1 MCSIPGLPAP
11 GTEIPVLIVRVNL
24 KPSCGL
30 VELWVN
36 MDDEKKHIYEQMREE
51 IQTPHRKFSGLEGKP
66 GDLCLVCISE
76 TWHRARIVSIESQ
89 TYNLFLIDQGQP
101 HIATNEVLAWAQNDS
116 FLLPP
121 EIECCILANILSL
134 EKNFPDRATKFLM
147 SLPGKKF
154 KGLVQYVLMPDRTIL
169 LDIPVVS
176 KHMCKSRV
184 AKKFPVEEFKNIVLK
199 CLNLPNDESF
209 EAFDVTQ
216 EQSLNVSSQFA
227 KHNQYFYPELL
238 TDILETVYV
247 TEVIDP
253 ENIFCQLLILSKAV
267 KILSEQMHQHY
278 EERSNFGEELPQ
290 SCGDPCAAKGT
301 DGRWHRSLLKQNI
314 ETCDGA
320 VKVFH
325 VDEGKNALVPVED
338 IRPLAG
344 KFLKMPVIT
353 YRCSLNGI
361 KENGREWTAVQTDLL
376 KSLLLNKTVVV
387 TFDHYDATQDV
398 YNVALYAANATCVN
412 SSFLEKADF
421 IPLYK
426 LEQDLIVQN
435 ESINS
440 SFLSLLEDEQCMNLQ
455 NKVNVIPDGVPEG
468 TAPSS
473 KNKTV
478 NGGQECACPSCNSDI
493 YTKASSEPAVDC
505 NGHTAPGLCAEL
517 QSACH
522 DSAFT
527 VGSSVNVKVSCIES
541 LQKFWCQMTENE
553 DSLRC
558 LMQDLQNHCSSTLS
572 QPLVQSICVAR
583 NPDDNMWYRARIVAN
598 SNSPVVDVRFIDYGQ
613 IKKVPLQD
621 VHPIDPA
628 FLRLSTQAFP
638 CCLVNLKSP
647 TYPVT
652 TTWNSDA
659 LAEFHKFVDLSA
671 LTDNGLKCIVKAVES
686 DGEGLLLNMVDI
698 QTASG
703 SACELLDKKCAQSEA
718 HLQCPPQVTSDMYNY
733 STYNI
738 EVGGK
743 ENVWITSSETVNH
756 FYCQLDRNAKLFDK
770 LMESVAQLL
779 SEPQRSDQT
788 LGLNSLCFARY
799 TDNEW
804 YRGQLVEITPKLKVH
819 FVDYGDTLVVSE
831 TDICPFPTEV
841 SVARSFPVQAI
852 PLGLFDVPAELP
864 QEVNQWFADRV
875 VGRSFTI
882 SVAKVENG
890 KLIVELYDGSVS
902 VNMKVRERMAKTKQ
916 NKMTDVIQQ
925 TDQHHFNSLN
935 EGCSAQESVLVETA
949 GQNGVHGND
958 RMSAAD
964 DLKRSSKFTVD
975 VASPR
980 IEHATVLDEGTK
992 PIMHVTLEDKTVAET
1007 SVQICHSDSDKTQH
1021 SNSCLEKNLTICMYN
1036 WPNISQK
1043 QIEDV
1048 YASCIVGPHYFW
1060 CQYNTEDLNMISKL
1074 AQETGQ
1080 IQDAVFPEVLVP
1092 GSPCLALFS
1101 SDNQWYRAQVIQK
1114 TDNTL
1119 NVLFI
1124 DYGNES
1130 EVSIKDVRSIPQHL
1144 LEIPP
1149 QAFLCFLD
1157 GFKSEGSWDDDVYD
1171 DFYNL
1176 LVDKPLKLTVI
1187 NKEKYSE
1194 MAVPQYAV
1202 NIECDKIFINSLA
1215 QKNGKSL
1222 SGENSENQTD
1232 QAKSFSQ
1239 SIQTENNTT
1248 HFDVAKGNDNPCMY
1262 KEPQLS
1268 QNDAE
1273 TVYASCI
1280 GDPFY
1285 FWCQYANTEGL
1296 REVSQLVQEAGEAQK
1311 DMMLHETPRPGSPC
1325 LAVYSSDN
1333 QWYRAQVTEKADSTL
1348 HVLFIDYGNESE
1360 IDIRNIRSLSQP
1372 LLEKAPQAF
1381 LCCLNGFKE
1390 SEGSWNDSVYDD
1402 FYTLLINKPLN
1413 LRVISIGN
1421 HSEVGVPQYHVE
1433 IECEGVAVNTLMQK
1447 YWNPVTEECVGAES
1461 HQTENL
1467 PQAGQTEPDVNQ
1479 ICVAEENVF
1488 KCMYKEPQ
1496 LSPNN
1501 TEMVYASCIVGP
1513 HFFWCQY
1520 ANTEDLCKVSQLAQE
1535 AGEAQQKLFPE
1546 TPGPGSPC
1554 LALYSDDNQWYRAQV
1569 IEKAD
1574 TSLHVVFIDYGNES
1588 QVDIGNIR
1596 SLPQTL
1602 LEKAPQAFLCCLN
1615 EFKESEESWD
1625 DTVYDEFFNLVINKP
1640 LRLTVISIG
1649 DHSEITIPQYHVKI
1663 ECEGVDVNKQMQKYW
1678 KGVARDGALAE
1689 SVESVYR
1696 DETSAKD
1703 KTDEA

>member
-11 GTEIPVLIVRVNL
+11 GTEISVLITRVNL
-24 KPSCGL
+24 KPNCGL

-66 GDLCLVCISE
+66 GDLCLVCINE

-89 TYNLFLIDQGQP
+89 TYSLFLIDQGQP
-101 HIATNEVLAWAQNDS
+101 HIATSAVLAWAQNDS

-134 EKNFPDRATKFLM
+134 EKNFPHRATKFLM

-154 KGLVQYVLMPDRTIL
+154 RGLVQYVLMPDRTIL

-184 AKKFPVEEFKNIVLK
+184 AKKIPVEEFKNIVLK
-199 CLNLPNDESF
+199 CLNLPNDESS

-253 ENIFCQLLILSKAV
+253 ENVFCQLVILSKAV
-267 KILSEQMHQHY
+267 KILSEQIHQHY
-278 EERSNFGEELPQ
+278 EESSSFGEELPQ

-301 DGRWHRSLLKQNI
+301 DGRWYRSLLKQNI

-325 VDEGKNALVPVED
+325 VDEGKNDLVPVED

-344 KFLKMPVIT
+344 KFLRMPVIT

-398 YNVALYAANATCVN
+398 YNVTLYAANATCVN

-421 IPLYK
+421 IPLSK

-435 ESINS
+435 ESLNS
-440 SFLSLLEDEQCMNLQ
+440 SILSLLEDEQCMNLQ
-455 NKVNVIPDGVPEG
+455 NKVHVIPDGIPEG

-478 NGGQECACPSCNSDI
+478 NGGQECASPSCNGDI
-493 YTKASSEPAVDC
+493 YMKASSEPAVDC
-505 NGHTAPGLCAEL
+505 NGNTASSFCSEL

-527 VGSSVNVKVSCIES
+527 VGSSVTVKVSCIES
-541 LQKFWCQMTENE
+541 LQKFWCQITEDD

-558 LMQDLQNHCSSTLS
+558 LMQDLQNHYSSARS
-572 QPLVQSICVAR
+572 QPLIQSICVAR

-613 IKKVPLQD
+613 IQKVPLQD

-638 CCLVNLKSP
+638 CCLFSLKSP

-671 LTDNGLKCIVKAVES
+671 STDSSLKCVVKAVES
-686 DGEGLLLNMVDI
+686 DEEGLLLNMVDI
-698 QTASG
+698 QTAFG
-703 SACELLDKKCAQSEA
+703 SARELLDKKCAQSEA
-718 HLQCPPQVTSDMYNY
+718 HLQSPPQVTSDVYNY

-788 LGLNSLCFARY
+788 LGLSSLCFARY

-804 YRGQLVEITPKLKVH
+804 NRGQVVEITPKHKVH

-831 TDICPFPTEV
+831 TDICPFPTEA
-841 SVARSFPVQAI
+841 SVARSCPVQAI

-864 QEVNQWFADRV
+864 QEVNQWFADRA

-916 NKMTDVIQQ
+916 NKMTDVNQQ

-935 EGCSAQESVLVETA
+935 KGCSAQESVLVETA

-964 DLKRSSKFTVD
+964 DLKGSSKSTAN

-992 PIMHVTLEDKTVAET
+992 PIMLVTLEDKTVAET
-1007 SVQICHSDSDKTQH
+1007 SVQICHSDSDTQH

-1043 QIEDV
+1043 RIEDV

-1114 TDNTL
+1114 TNSTL
-1119 NVLFI
+1119 DVLFI

-1157 GFKSEGSWDDDVYD
+1157 GFECEGSWDDDVYD

-1176 LVDKPLKLTVI
+1176 VVDKPLKLTVI

-1202 NIECDKIFINSLA
+1202 NIECVKMFISSLV
-1215 QKNGKSL
+1215 QENRKSL

-1232 QAKSFSQ
+1232 QAESFSQ
-1239 SIQTENNTT
+1239 GIQTENNTT
-1248 HFDVAKGNDNPCMY
+1248 HFDAPKGNDNLCMY

-1268 QNDAE
+1268 QIDAE

-1311 DMMLHETPRPGSPC
+1311 DTMLHETPHPGSPC
-1325 LAVYSSDN
+1325 LALYSSDN
-1333 QWYRAQVTEKADSTL
+1333 QWYRAQVIEKADSTL
-1348 HVLFIDYGNESE
+1348 HVLFIDYGSESE

-1421 HSEVGVPQYHVE
+1421 HSKVGVPQYHVE

-1447 YWNPVTEECVGAES
+1447 YWNPVTEECVDAES

-1467 PQAGQTEPDVNQ
+1467 PQGGQTEPDVKQ

-1488 KCMYKEPQ
+1488 KCMYKEPR
-1496 LSPNN
+1496 LSPND

-1569 IEKAD
+1569 IENAE

-1588 QVDIGNIR
+1588 QVDIGDIR

-1615 EFKESEESWD
+1615 GFKESEESWD
-1625 DTVYDEFFNLVINKP
+1625 DTVYDDFFNLVINKP

-1649 DHSEITIPQYHVKI
+1649 DHSDITVPQYHVKI
-1663 ECEGVDVNKQMQKYW
+1663 ECEGVNVNKQMHKYW

-1689 SVESVYR
+1689 SVESVYK

-1703 KTDEA
+1703 EIDEA

>member
-11 GTEIPVLIVRVNL
+11 GTEIPVLIMRVNL
-24 KPSCGL
+24 KPNCGL

-66 GDLCLVCISE
+66 GDLCLVCIRE
-76 TWHRARIVSIESQ
+76 TWHRARIISIESQ

-121 EIECCILANILSL
+121 EFECCILANILSL

-184 AKKFPVEEFKNIVLK
+184 AKKIPVEEFKNIVLK
-199 CLNLPNDESF
+199 CLNFPNDESS

-267 KILSEQMHQHY
+267 KILSEQIHQHY
-278 EERSNFGEELPQ
+278 EESSNFGEELPQ
-290 SCGDPCAAKGT
+290 SCGDPCTAKGT

-325 VDEGKNALVPVED
+325 VDEGKNDLVPVKD

-344 KFLKMPVIT
+344 KFLRMPVIT

-387 TFDHYDATQDV
+387 TFDHYDATQYI
-398 YNVALYAANATCVN
+398 YNVTLYAANATCVN

-421 IPLYK
+421 IPLSK
-426 LEQDLIVQN
+426 LEQDLIVLN

-478 NGGQECACPSCNSDI
+478 NGGQERASPSCNSDI

-505 NGHTAPGLCAEL
+505 NGPTAPGFCSEL

-541 LQKFWCQMTENE
+541 LQKFWCQKTENE
-553 DSLRC
+553 DSLRL
-558 LMQDLQNHCSSTLS
+558 LMQDLQNHCSSTLY

-671 LTDNGLKCIVKAVES
+671 STDNGLKCIVKAVES

-718 HLQCPPQVTSDMYNY
+718 HLQCPPQVTSDVYNY

-779 SEPQRSDQT
+779 SEPQRLDQT

-804 YRGQLVEITPKLKVH
+804 YRGQVVEMTPKLKVH

-864 QEVNQWFADRV
+864 QEVNQWFADRA

-902 VNMKVRERMAKTKQ
+902 VNMKVRERIAKTKQ

-964 DLKRSSKFTVD
+964 DLKQSSKFTAD

-1036 WPNISQK
+1036 WPDISQK

-1060 CQYNTEDLNMISKL
+1060 CQYNTEDLNMISML

-1157 GFKSEGSWDDDVYD
+1157 GFKSDGSWDDDVYD

-1325 LAVYSSDN
+1325 LGLYSSDN
-1333 QWYRAQVTEKADSTL
+1333 QWYRAQVIEKADSTL

-1447 YWNPVTEECVGAES
+1447 YWNPVTEECIGAES

-1496 LSPNN
+1496 LSPND

-1588 QVDIGNIR
+1588 EVDIGNIR

-1615 EFKESEESWD
+1615 GFKESEESWD

-1689 SVESVYR
+1689 SVESVYQ

>member
-11 GTEIPVLIVRVNL
+11 GTEISVLITRVNL
-24 KPSCGL
+24 KPDCGL

-51 IQTPHRKFSGLEGKP
+51 IQAPHRKFSGLEGKP

-76 TWHRARIVSIESQ
+76 T
-89 TYNLFLIDQGQP
+89 
-101 HIATNEVLAWAQNDS
+101 
-116 FLLPP
+116 
-121 EIECCILANILSL
+121 
-134 EKNFPDRATKFLM
+134 ATKFLM

-184 AKKFPVEEFKNIVLK
+184 AKKIPVEELKNFVLK
-199 CLNLPNDESF
+199 CLNLPNDESS

-247 TEVIDP
+247 TEVVDP
-253 ENIFCQLLILSKAV
+253 ENVFCQLVILSKAV
-267 KILSEQMHQHY
+267 KILSEQIHQHY
-278 EERSNFGEELPQ
+278 EESSSFGEELPQ

-301 DGRWHRSLLKQNI
+301 DGRWHRSLLRQNI
-314 ETCDGA
+314 EICDGA

-325 VDEGKNALVPVED
+325 VDEGKNDLVPVED

-344 KFLKMPVIT
+344 KFLRMPVIT
-353 YRCSLNGI
+353 YRCSVNGI

-398 YNVALYAANATCVN
+398 YNVTLYAANATCVN
-412 SSFLEKADF
+412 SSFLENADF
-421 IPLYK
+421 IPLPK

-435 ESINS
+435 ESLNS
-440 SFLSLLEDEQCMNLQ
+440 SILSLLEDEQCMNLQ
-455 NKVNVIPDGVPEG
+455 NTVHVIPGGVPEG

-473 KNKTV
+473 KNKMV
-478 NGGQECACPSCNSDI
+478 NGGQECASPSCNGDI

-505 NGHTAPGLCAEL
+505 NGNTASSFCSEL

-527 VGSSVNVKVSCIES
+527 VGSSVTVKVSCIES
-541 LQKFWCQMTENE
+541 LQKFWCQITENE

-558 LMQDLQNHCSSTLS
+558 LMQDLQNHYLSARS

-613 IKKVPLQD
+613 IQKVPLQD

-638 CCLVNLKSP
+638 CCLFSLKSS

-671 LTDNGLKCIVKAVES
+671 STDNSLKCVVKAVES
-686 DGEGLLLNMVDI
+686 DEEGLLLNMVDI

-703 SACELLDKKCAQSEA
+703 SARELLDKKCAQSEA
-718 HLQCPPQVTSDMYNY
+718 HLQSPPQVTSDVYNY

-743 ENVWITSSETVNH
+743 ENVWITSSETVSH

-804 YRGQLVEITPKLKVH
+804 YRGQVVEITPKHKVH
-819 FVDYGDTLVVSE
+819 FVDYGGTLVVSE
-831 TDICPFPTEV
+831 TDICPFPTEAIA
-841 SVARSFPVQAI
+841 ARSFPAQAI
-852 PLGLFDVPAELP
+852 PLGLFDVPAEFP
-864 QEVNQWFADRV
+864 QEVNQWFADRA

-902 VNMKVRERMAKTKQ
+902 VNMKVRERMAKTKL
-916 NKMTDVIQQ
+916 NKITDVNQQ

-935 EGCSAQESVLVETA
+935 KGCSPQESVLVETA

-964 DLKRSSKFTVD
+964 DLRGSSKSTAN
-975 VASPR
+975 VASPQ

-1007 SVQICHSDSDKTQH
+1007 SVQICHSDSDTQH

-1101 SDNQWYRAQVIQK
+1101 SDKQWYRAQVIQK
-1114 TDNTL
+1114 TNSTL

-1130 EVSIKDVRSIPQHL
+1130 EVSVKDVRSIPQHL

-1157 GFKSEGSWDDDVYD
+1157 GFESEGSWDDDVYD

-1176 LVDKPLKLTVI
+1176 VADKPLKLTVI

-1202 NIECDKIFINSLA
+1202 NIECVKLFISSLV
-1215 QKNGKSL
+1215 QENRKSL
-1222 SGENSENQTD
+1222 SGENSENQ
-1232 QAKSFSQ
+1232 
-1239 SIQTENNTT
+1239 
-1248 HFDVAKGNDNPCMY
+1248 
-1262 KEPQLS
+1262 
-1268 QNDAE
+1268 
-1273 TVYASCI
+1273 
-1280 GDPFY
+1280 
-1285 FWCQYANTEGL
+1285 
-1296 REVSQLVQEAGEAQK
+1296 R
-1311 DMMLHETPRPGSPC
+1311 
-1325 LAVYSSDN
+1325 
-1333 QWYRAQVTEKADSTL
+1333 
-1348 HVLFIDYGNESE
+1348 
-1360 IDIRNIRSLSQP
+1360 
-1372 LLEKAPQAF
+1372 
-1381 LCCLNGFKE
+1381 
-1390 SEGSWNDSVYDD
+1390 
-1402 FYTLLINKPLN
+1402 
-1413 LRVISIGN
+1413 
-1421 HSEVGVPQYHVE
+1421 
-1433 IECEGVAVNTLMQK
+1433 
-1447 YWNPVTEECVGAES
+1447 
-1461 HQTENL
+1461 
-1467 PQAGQTEPDVNQ
+1467 
-1479 ICVAEENVF
+1479 
-1488 KCMYKEPQ
+1488 
-1496 LSPNN
+1496 
-1501 TEMVYASCIVGP
+1501 
-1513 HFFWCQY
+1513 
-1520 ANTEDLCKVSQLAQE
+1520 
-1535 AGEAQQKLFPE
+1535 EAQQKLFPE

-1588 QVDIGNIR
+1588 QVDISNIR

-1615 EFKESEESWD
+1615 GFKESEESWD
-1625 DTVYDEFFNLVINKP
+1625 DTVYDDFFNLVINKP

-1649 DHSEITIPQYHVKI
+1649 DHSDITVPQYHVKI
-1663 ECEGVDVNKQMQKYW
+1663 ECEGMNVNKQMQKYW
-1678 KGVARDGALAE
+1678 KGEARDGALAE
-1689 SVESVYR
+1689 SVESVYKN
-1696 DETSAKD
+1696 ETSAKD
-1703 KTDEA
+1703 EIDEA

>member
-24 KPSCGL
+24 KPNCGL

-199 CLNLPNDESF
+199 CLNLPNDESS

-278 EERSNFGEELPQ
+278 EEHSNFGEELPQ

-426 LEQDLIVQN
+426 HEQDLIVQN

-473 KNKTV
+473 KNKTA

-493 YTKASSEPAVDC
+493 YTKASSEPAVDR

-522 DSAFT
+522 DSAFA

-553 DSLRC
+553 DSLGC

-583 NPDDNMWYRARIVAN
+583 NPDNNMWYRARIVAN

-671 LTDNGLKCIVKAVES
+671 LTDDGLKCIVKAVES

-890 KLIVELYDGSVS
+890 KRIVELYDGSVS

-916 NKMTDVIQQ
+916 NKMTNVIQQ

-958 RMSAAD
+958 KMSAAD
-964 DLKRSSKFTVD
+964 DLKQSSKFTVD

-1296 REVSQLVQEAGEAQK
+1296 HEVSQLVQEAGEAQK

-1333 QWYRAQVTEKADSTL
+1333 QWYRAQVIEKADSTL

-1421 HSEVGVPQYHVE
+1421 HSVVGVPQYHVE

-1496 LSPNN
+1496 LSPND

-1546 TPGPGSPC
+1546 TAGPGSPC